1 MSIDVTTEKRFE
13 ADIEEFFLSPVGGY
27 THNQDTYDSQLGV
40 YKDTLLRFIQRT
52 QPKEW
57 KRFLLQNKVDPERKF
72 CLAFNNACDMDG
84 LISVLR
90 HGFKH
95 RGIPFKVCYFKPE
108 SGLNQ
113 TAEALYEKNEI
124 TCNRQWFYSSDTH
137 NSVDMVLSVNG
148 IPVFALELKNQYTGQ
163 NVDNAKR
170 QWMYDR
176 DPREICF
183 QFNKRILGYFC
194 IDQLEVW
201 MTTRL
206 EGKNTYFLPFNQ
218 GSNGAGNDGGKGNP
232 ANSDGYP
239 TSYFWE
245 YVFQKDSMMDIIQKF
260 IHLQVKEE
268 KKQMPDGSEQV
279 TKKKRLIFPRYHQ
292 LDVVRKLIAD
302 VKKEGAGRNY
312 LIQHSAGSGK
322 SNSIAWTAY
331 RLASLH
337 DSNDES
343 IFSSV
348 VVVTDRTV
356 LDEQLQETISGF
368 DHTIGAVET
377 IDDKKNSKDLRDAIN
392 NGARIIVTTLQK
404 FPVIYQEVD
413 KIAGRNFAIIVDE
426 AHSSQTGSS
435 AMKLKA
441 ALADTEAALREYAE
455 IEGKAEDE
463 IDRNDKLV
471 QEMLTHGKHPNLS
484 FFAFTA
490 TPKPA
495 TLEMFGSQ
503 WTDGSFHPFHIY
515 SMRQAIEEGFIL
527 DVLQNYMTYSTCFKI
542 AKDTPENPELPESRA
557 TKIIKKYE
565 KLHPY
570 NISQKSQIIVET
582 FRETTKQKIG
592 GKGKMMVVTDS
603 RLAAVRYFHEIKRY
617 IREQH
622 YVDMDIL
629 AAFSGTVQD
638 GDEEYTEAGLNVRKD
653 GSHISESQT
662 KEEFHDNFNVLVV
675 AEKYQTG
682 FDEPLLHTMI
692 VDKKLKNVKAVQ
704 TLSRLNRT
712 CPGKVD
718 TFVLDFANKKEDI
731 LEAFQPFYQETS
743 LEQEVNVDLIYQTEK
758 ELLDYA
764 IYNEN
769 DIRAFTDI
777 WNHPGKQDATAMGKM
792 TSVLKPV
799 ADRYNLKNPEERY
812 QFRRQVR
819 KLLRWYGYITQ
830 VVRMFDTD
838 MHKEYLFL
846 SYLIGLLPEEKEEP
860 IDLEGKLKLE
870 YYKLQKTF
878 EGAIKL
884 EKVDGQYVPSKKQGA
899 QGIRQKST
907 LDEILDKINEKYKGQ
922 FTDGDRVMLGA
933 LHDKLIADDKL
944 ASSARTSDPRIFTE
958 SIFPSAFGNAA
969 MESYM
974 EAQDSYGSLFEDK
987 SKYDAVMSALA
998 GVIYREMR
1006 SKKTVDYRKIER
1018 DIENINLIYECGHEK
1033 FCLPFSE
1040 AKLNEDNKKYLQRY
1054 LDVTKSQMFFAR
1066 GILFVEGISEAILIP
1081 EMAKALDRP
1090 LEKYAVELV
1099 NVDSVAFKP
1108 FVNLFSSEQVKTCF
1122 KKVSIITDDDRCSKK
1137 NEKDYISKDFDYD
1150 NVSSEIVANLENG
1163 QPSDRYKELETLC
1176 SGTEINIFSAYKT
1189 LEYALCCSENN
1200 IYHMV
1205 EGCI

>member
-13 ADIEEFFLSPVGGY
+13 ADIEEFFLSPAGGY
-27 THNQDTYDSQLGV
+27 THNNDMYDPQLGV

-52 QPKEW
+52 QPKKW
-57 KRFLLQNKVDPERKF
+57 KCFLLQNKVDPERKF
-72 CLAFNNACDMDG
+72 CLAFNNACDRDG

-113 TAEALYEKNEI
+113 TAEALYKKNEI
-124 TCNRQWFYSSDTH
+124 TCNRQWFYSNDTH
-137 NSVDMVLSVNG
+137 NSVDMVLAVNG

-206 EGKNTYFLPFNQ
+206 EEKNTYFLPFNQ

-232 ANSDGYP
+232 ANPDGYP

-343 IFSSV
+343 VFSSV

-413 KIAGRNFAIIVDE
+413 KVAGRNFAIIVDE

-527 DVLQNYMTYSTCFKI
+527 DVLQNYMTYSTYFKI

-638 GDEEYTEAGLNVRKD
+638 GDEEYTESGLNVRKD

-675 AEKYQTG
+675 AEKYQT
-682 FDEPLLHTMI
+682 
-692 VDKKLKNVKAVQ
+692 
-704 TLSRLNRT
+704 R
-712 CPGKVD
+712 
-718 TFVLDFANKKEDI
+718 
-731 LEAFQPFYQETS
+731 
-743 LEQEVNVDLIYQTEK
+743 
-758 ELLDYA
+758 
-764 IYNEN
+764 
-769 DIRAFTDI
+769 
-777 WNHPGKQDATAMGKM
+777 
-792 TSVLKPV
+792 
-799 ADRYNLKNPEERY
+799 
-812 QFRRQVR
+812 
-819 KLLRWYGYITQ
+819 
-830 VVRMFDTD
+830 
-838 MHKEYLFL
+838 
-846 SYLIGLLPEEKEEP
+846 
-860 IDLEGKLKLE
+860 
-870 YYKLQKTF
+870 
-878 EGAIKL
+878 
-884 EKVDGQYVPSKKQGA
+884 
-899 QGIRQKST
+899 
-907 LDEILDKINEKYKGQ
+907 
-922 FTDGDRVMLGA
+922 
-933 LHDKLIADDKL
+933 
-944 ASSARTSDPRIFTE
+944 
-958 SIFPSAFGNAA
+958 
-969 MESYM
+969 
-974 EAQDSYGSLFEDK
+974 
-987 SKYDAVMSALA
+987 
-998 GVIYREMR
+998 
-1006 SKKTVDYRKIER
+1006 
-1018 DIENINLIYECGHEK
+1018 
-1033 FCLPFSE
+1033 
-1040 AKLNEDNKKYLQRY
+1040 
-1054 LDVTKSQMFFAR
+1054 
-1066 GILFVEGISEAILIP
+1066 
-1081 EMAKALDRP
+1081 
-1090 LEKYAVELV
+1090 
-1099 NVDSVAFKP
+1099 
-1108 FVNLFSSEQVKTCF
+1108 
-1122 KKVSIITDDDRCSKK
+1122 
-1137 NEKDYISKDFDYD
+1137 
-1150 NVSSEIVANLENG
+1150 
-1163 QPSDRYKELETLC
+1163 
-1176 SGTEINIFSAYKT
+1176 
-1189 LEYALCCSENN
+1189 
-1200 IYHMV
+1200 
-1205 EGCI
+1205 